1 MNIKYV
7 QAASISQLRQ
17 AVHLLP
23 AVTLGFVLTSCT
35 FENISPNNTDV
46 TIFNPITTTTAEL
59 KFRDPTVPNVG
70 GKSLPAN
77 DSPTDEEID
86 CEDAENLCE
95 EGIYPCDDIADYC
108 DYGPDGEE
116 LPDEFDWDK

>member
-1 MNIKYV
+1 VNIKYV
-7 QAASISQLRQ
+7 QPVPKIQFRQVVHSLAAV
-17 AVHLLP
+17 A
-23 AVTLGFVLTSCT
+23 LGSVLTSCT
-35 FENISPNNTDV
+35 FENISPTSTEV
-46 TIFNPITTTTAEL
+46 TVVNQITTTSES

-70 GKSLPAN
+70 GKGLPTS
-77 DSPTDEEID
+77 DSPIDEEID

-108 DYGPDGEE
+108 DYGPDIGE